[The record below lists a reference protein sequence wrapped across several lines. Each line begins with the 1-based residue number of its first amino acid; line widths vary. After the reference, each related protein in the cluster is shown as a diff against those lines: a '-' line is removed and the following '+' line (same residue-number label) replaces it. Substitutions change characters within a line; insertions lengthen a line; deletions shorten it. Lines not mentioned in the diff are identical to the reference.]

1 MDDEQPRVFQQML
14 IQGGPAFVRRG
25 REVQLAFDVVVET
38 CRKQREEWLRFVR
51 LSLGSLF
58 ALAGS
63 TPALAEFLGNPEQ
76 LQTLERLMKDLQPH
90 LRAPPV
96 STSNARHLRK
106 ALAEVRD
113 AIERFN
119 ERWLDFTARLNLDH
133 VNEVR
138 ERYNRYYLLE
148 KECALG
154 SSRVARAGFQRL
166 NPLGPHDFLKFIPLL
181 QVPTSSRCLFLSV
194 P

>member
-1 MDDEQPRVFQQML
+1 MDDEQPVFQQIL

-25 REVQLAFDVVVET
+25 RDVQLAFDAVVET

-63 TPALAEFLGNPEQ
+63 TAAREAFLGNPEQ
-76 LQTLERLMKDLQPH
+76 LQTLEDLMKDLQPH
-90 LRAPPV
+90 LRVPPAPTP
-96 STSNARHLRK
+96 NARHLRQ
-106 ALAEVRD
+106 ALGELRD

-119 ERWLDFTARLNLDH
+119 NRWRDFIARLNLDH

-154 SSRVARAGFQRL
+154 SSRVARAGFEKL
-166 NPLGPHDFLKFIPLL
+166 NPVGPDEFLKIMPLL
-181 QVPTSSRCLFLSV
+181 P
-194 P
+194 